1 MFDEFVYSI
10 SVDCTAA
17 TIRLI
22 VMDEEYQ
29 GVQDAKTYLKYVDF
43 ASPLLSNVVTDKDG
57 FTLHKLPGQ
66 TTLMRG
72 LFILVMEKK
81 GFRSKE
87 VHFDISP
94 CYSDY
99 TFPSP
104 PPKQEEP
111 AQNGITPPEN
121 DTVADVPAEPP
132 VQEDAPPADGSLEE
146 ENGEEPAPALCPLS
160 FALLIMFLKT
170 IKP

>member
-17 TIRLI
+17 TIKLI
-22 VMDEEYQ
+22 VMDEEYEP
-29 GVQDAKTYLKYVDF
+29 VQDTSTYLKYVDF
-43 ASPLLSNVVTDKDG
+43 ASPLLSTVKTDKDG
-57 FTLHKLPGQ
+57 FALHKLPGQ

-87 VHFDISP
+87 VHFDIAP

-99 TFPSP
+99 TFPP
-104 PPKQEEP
+104 PPVQEEEP
-111 AQNGITPPEN
+111 APDVSTPPEN
-121 DTVADVPAEPP
+121 DTVADIPYENGASEEAPP
-132 VQEDAPPADGSLEE
+132 VDVSEE
-146 ENGEEPAPALCPLS
+146 GEEPAPGVCPLP
-160 FALLIMFLKT
+160 FALLLMLLKT